1 MVYGKDLEE
10 CQAHTEHTVSVITA
24 VYCLGSFFIL
34 YSTVLLR
41 VTHPLALTPSFPSS

>member
-10 CQAHTEHTVSVITA
+10 CQAHTENTVSVATA
-24 VYCLGSFFIL
+24 AYCLESFLIL

-41 VTHPLALTPSFPSS
+41 ITHPLALTPSFPSS